1 MHFVYYYQPSDFWTD
16 ILEQPAL
23 NRILPSN
30 FSSQNLGNPVQ
41 EEAGEVEE
49 SGGIEDTRKTRSSKT
64 TEQSSYECIETEA
77 ASTGPYGSVAGP
89 HFQCLECMNK

>member
-1 MHFVYYYQPSDFWTD
+1 MGQPV
-16 ILEQPAL
+16 L

-49 SGGIEDTRKTRSSKT
+49 TEGIEDTRKTRSSKT
-64 TEQSSYECIETEA
+64 SEQSSHELIETEV
-77 ASTGPYGSVAGP
+77 ASTGLYGSAASL
-89 HFQCLECMNK
+89 HFQCVECMNK